1 VADTTT
7 ELIDAYYRH
16 WGRGDF
22 AALRGIL
29 AEDFVFRG
37 PMDRAD
43 GPAAFIEL
51 IQRNASMFG
60 EAQFE
65 DVRRV
70 IDGARAV
77 SLYSFVAGEA
87 RVPMAEAF
95 EVQGNKLSGV
105 DLYFDPSPFRGG
117 QP

>member
-1 VADTTT
+1 VPGTTAQ
-7 ELIDAYYRH
+7 LVDAYYDN

-22 AALRGIL
+22 AALHGML
-29 AEDFVFRG
+29 SDDFVFRG

-51 IQRNASMFG
+51 IQRNASIFG
-60 EAQFE
+60 NAHFE

-70 IDGARAV
+70 IDGSRAV
-77 SLYSFVAGEA
+77 SLYTFVAEQA

-95 EVQGNKLSGV
+95 EMQGNQLRRV

-117 QP
+117 PY